1 MYVSTSSRHL
11 SLEKPQ
17 MARIKR
23 FLWCRVS
30 RDGAIIELDVAVEIY
45 NEQLISAYNLE
56 LYLVLDKIWW
66 IGHVSGC
73 CATRLMTS
81 SVSETLPS
89 VWRQFLTSLYIPE
102 QYRSIDIYIYIYAYL
117 FSTKPSPC
125 LTTSQV
131 KNANKLASR
140 KDIQNKLKQPSN
152 CKYIGEPLD
161 LQWQSEPL
169 RPCTDILSK
178 RNKVCVTPLAKHNKS
193 KCCVIIRTTSSSR
206 STNKLS
212 TV

>member
-1 MYVSTSSRHL
+1 
-11 SLEKPQ
+11 

-89 VWRQFLTSLYIPE
+89 V
-102 QYRSIDIYIYIYAYL
+102 
-117 FSTKPSPC
+117 
-125 LTTSQV
+125 
-131 KNANKLASR
+131 
-140 KDIQNKLKQPSN
+140 
-152 CKYIGEPLD
+152 
-161 LQWQSEPL
+161 
-169 RPCTDILSK
+169 
-178 RNKVCVTPLAKHNKS
+178 
-193 KCCVIIRTTSSSR
+193 
-206 STNKLS
+206 
-212 TV
+212 